1 MPFNNM
7 RVPFYS
13 ILSVTLLF
21 GFSGC
26 ISTEKM
32 PNPFSGAK
40 QEPRRCVA
48 VWSPAAR
55 VVNGIPER
63 GFAARVT
70 FFGTDSKKGVK
81 VDGDAVVFA
90 FDEYPGRSAGNNA
103 PDKTYPILA
112 EDLKKLQSYSKKL
125 GYSYSLWVPWDND
138 GPEGERKTVSLI
150 VKLVQKNGG
159 AVMSG
164 QAKCLLPGKEPVFI
178 ANRLHQEGSVSQV
191 NYQFGRDDRFD
202 EQLPPGFRDWTK
214 QDLSVVTPE
223 ERPIRTTNRPTQMV
237 KTSIPI
243 PNNTY
248 SAIMQNN
255 PSVNPLELIVTTQT
269 PPQNLQNPPSPQAE
283 APLAIP
289 QNVMEPNPIMGTS
302 YNAQPNSGQAP
313 MPPQNFV
320 PQRTIPALPNLGAP
334 PTDIVP
340 VYNSASYTQSP
351 GRVEQQGNTTVSY
364 FNGPRTTGYDTG
376 TNPLSLNR

>member
-1 MPFNNM
+1 M
-7 RVPFYS
+7 RTLIYS

-26 ISTEKM
+26 SSTGKM
-32 PNPFSGAK
+32 PNPFSSVK
-40 QEPRRCVA
+40 QEPRRSVA

-70 FFGTDSKKGVK
+70 FFGADPKKGVK
-81 VDGDAVVFA
+81 VDGDIVVFA

-112 EDLKKLQSYSKKL
+112 EDLKKLQSHSKKL

-138 GPEGERKTVSLI
+138 GPEGDRKTVSLM
-150 VKLVQKNGG
+150 VKLVQKNGNT
-159 AVMSG
+159 VMSG
-164 QAKCLLPGKEPVFI
+164 QAKCLLPGKEPVI
-178 ANRLHQEGSVSQV
+178 YANRFHQEGAISQV
-191 NYQFGRDDRFD
+191 DGQFGRDDRFN

-214 QDLSVVTPE
+214 QDMSVVTPE
-223 ERPIRTTNRPTQMV
+223 ERQIRVTNRPTQMV

-248 SAIMQNN
+248 SAIMQNS
-255 PSVNPLELIVTTQT
+255 PSVNPVEMITTQT
-269 PPQNLQNPPSPQAE
+269 PPTPQVE

-289 QNVMEPNPIMGTS
+289 QYPQYAMEPSPIMGVS
-302 YNAQPNSGQAP
+302 YNAQPNAANSSGQAP
-313 MPPQNFV
+313 LPPQSVV
-320 PQRTIPALPNLGAP
+320 PKFEAPALPNLGP
-334 PTDIVP
+334 TPTDVVP
-340 VYNSASYTQSP
+340 PNNVSGTQQP
-351 GRVEQQGNTTVSY
+351 PERVEQQGNTTVTY
-364 FNGPRTTGYDTG
+364 FNGPRTTTG
-376 TNPLSLNR
+376 TNPLALNR